1 MAKTG
6 EKQLTDVA
14 TIPFAGGM
22 DTRSERALVPPG
34 TYSDIQNIRHR
45 HTGFEQR
52 LGMKRKHS
60 TADSTNQAMS
70 LYQFSKGRTAER
82 HFFAQMSDGDVLKA
96 TNAPPTVTT
105 GAFGAE
111 FHSGTTK
118 ASGMLP
124 ASWSDVNDILI
135 YSNGKEQH
143 QVYAGDDNYVWALIK
158 YDHASAAPATVPT
171 NGVDYT
177 LDVTDGSATTGATL
191 DDLDTLAA
199 YECLFICTPVP
210 ATKLTW
216 TFSGTKVNTAAAV
229 GTLSY
234 RKDDNTWADT
244 TETDGT
250 ITGGDTTLGQSGSMT
265 WSQPSDEIPCYMYG
279 QSGYWYQWKTD
290 TQLTDAA
297 GITVTSVTYGHNA
310 EFIDLTNVWDGTL
323 DYIVEAQHF
332 DNSATTDV
340 YYTYPGDNIILSG
353 FEHTNDK
360 LFFSF
365 QEPLQGVYID
375 AGIAPNNPD
384 GATAINAI
392 YYWTGAAWASVGT
405 VTDETNGFINSGW
418 ITWAQKASEPHQF
431 NGSEYYAHWY
441 YIVFETASFSS
452 SVAVGMKG
460 MPYYDISELGN
471 VSLASCSWKGR
482 CAMTFDKYPSYV
494 YLPSN
499 ESPLMLN
506 GLNYGILQAGDGR
519 NNRVIAMRRFYNE
532 MLVWQQEKGLD
543 GGCTTLF
550 QGYSPET
557 YGKLVLSSNVGT
569 FSNKS
574 VVVVDGVRTTA
585 NSEESSVKSMAF
597 WLSNYGVIASDG
609 MGVSIISDQIQN
621 YFDPADSNSIRRGY
635 DVEHWIGYDSMYNCL
650 RIGLVTGST
659 SAIPNTFLTF
669 DLVEGAWSHDE
680 LFADDATAGLS
691 CVTEVEAASGNIP
704 ILQYGGGV
712 DDGCIY
718 QLNTGTDD
726 KDVADTTH
734 AIDAYATMELSNQ
747 GKVFQVGRLV
757 LRTKVQSAGS
767 VTVTPSK
774 NGVEQTALGALSM
787 TAENTNELMR
797 RNRTKVGTQDSN
809 VSLKF
814 QNATAGQSMYLLDVG
829 MEVYEKSSR

>member
-1 MAKTG
+1 MAKIG
-6 EKQLTDVA
+6 ERQITDIA
-14 TIPFAGGM
+14 TIPFVGGM
-22 DTRSERALVPPG
+22 DTRRQRASLQSG

-45 HTGFEQR
+45 HPGFEKR
-52 LGMKRKHS
+52 KGMKRKHS
-60 TADSTNQAMS
+60 TADSTNQGMS
-70 LYQFSKGRTAER
+70 GYQFSKGRTAER
-82 HFFAQMSDGDVLKA
+82 HFFAQMSDGVVMKA
-96 TNAPPTVTT
+96 THDPPTVTT
-105 GAFGAE
+105 GVFGAD
-111 FHSGTTK
+111 FHAGTSK
-118 ASGMLP
+118 ANGMLP
-124 ASWSDVNDILI
+124 ASWSDVNDLMI

-143 QVYAGDDNYVWALIK
+143 QIYAGDDNYVWGLIK
-158 YDHASAAPATVPT
+158 YDHASAAPPNIPT
-171 NGVDYT
+171 DGFDYT
-177 LDVTDGSATTGATL
+177 LQVTDGLTSTGATL

-199 YECLFICTPVP
+199 FECLFICTPVP

-234 RKDDNTWADT
+234 RKDDSTWADT

-250 ITGGDTTLGQSGSMT
+250 ISPAGKTFGKTGSMT
-265 WSQPSDEIPCYMYG
+265 WSQPSDEIPCFMYG

-310 EFIDLTNVWDGTL
+310 EFVDITNVWDGTL
-323 DYIVEAQHF
+323 EYVTEAQHF
-332 DNSATTDV
+332 DNSANTNIH
-340 YYTYPGDNIILSG
+340 YTYPGDNVILSG
-353 FEHTNDK
+353 LEHTNDK
-360 LFFSF
+360 LYFSF
-365 QEPLQGVYID
+365 PDPLEGVYID
-375 AGIAPNNPD
+375 VGIAPNNPS

-392 YYWTGAAWASVGT
+392 YYWDGDSWASVGT

-418 ITWAQKASEPHQF
+418 ITWAQKASEPRQF
-431 NGSEYYAHWY
+431 KGSRYYAHWY

-452 SVAVGMKG
+452 SVSVAMLG
-460 MPYYDISELGN
+460 MPYFDISELGN

-506 GLNYGILQAGDGR
+506 GPNYGILQAGDGR
-519 NNRVIAMRRFYNE
+519 NNRAIAMRRFYNE
-532 MLVWQQEKGLD
+532 MIVWQQEKGLD

-550 QGYSPET
+550 QGYSPDT
-557 YGKLVLSSNVGT
+557 YGKLVLSSTVGT

-574 VVVVDGVRTTA
+574 VVVVDGVQTSAQT
-585 NSEESSVKSMAF
+585 EKEVKSMAF

-609 MGVSIISDQIQN
+609 RAVSIISDQIQN

-635 DVEHWIGYDSMYNCL
+635 DSEHWIGYDSMYNCL
-650 RIGLVTGST
+650 RVGLVTGST

-669 DLVEGAWSHDE
+669 DLVGGGWSHDE

-691 CVTEVEAASGNIP
+691 FVTEVEAASGNIP

-726 KDVADTTH
+726 LDIAAATH
-734 AIDAYATMELSNQ
+734 AIDAYAVMELSNH
-747 GKVFQVGRLV
+747 GKVFQVGRLII
-757 LRTKVQSAGS
+757 RTKVQAAGN

-787 TAENTNELMR
+787 TAENSNELMR
-797 RNRTKVGTQDSN
+797 RMKTKVGTQDSS

-814 QNATAGQSMYLLDVG
+814 QNATAAQSVYFLDVG
-829 MEVYEKSSR
+829 VEIYEKPSR